1 MLIGEIVRVALG
13 ALRVNKMRSFLTML
27 GIVIGVAA
35 VIAMVA
41 LGNGAERA
49 VRERI
54 ASLGTTLLTINP
66 GQQFGRGVASI
77 DERARL
83 TIDDAD
89 ALVERAT
96 SLVAVQP
103 EMSRQLQ
110 VQYLN
115 RNSATRVVGTTANY
129 LAVRK
134 YELADGRM
142 FSTGDDLSRRRV
154 AVVGPTVLTNLG
166 IDNSLA
172 ILGEQIRIRGIMF
185 EVVGV
190 LQSKGQAS
198 GFGDPDDQILIPITT
213 ARFRVMGTNRLNSIN
228 VLAASEEEIPTA
240 MADVQRVLRREHR
253 LRPGR
258 DDDFQ
263 IRSQSD
269 FLNTLGETTQVF
281 GRLLLG
287 IAIVSLL
294 VGGIGIMNIMLVSV
308 TERTREIGI
317 RKALGATKFNVMLQ
331 FLIEAV
337 VLSLMGGLIGV
348 ALGVGSAEF
357 LDWKFA
363 WNTEIQVASIG
374 ISFGFAALI
383 GVLFGVWPA
392 KRAAGL
398 DPISALRYE

>member
-1 MLIGEIVRVALG
+1 MLIGEIMRVALG

-35 VIAMVA
+35 VIAMVG
-41 LGNGAERA
+41 LGRGAEKA

-54 ASLGTTLLTINP
+54 ASLGTTLLSVNP
-66 GQQFGRGVASI
+66 GQTFGRGVASV

-83 TIDDAD
+83 TTSDAD

-96 SLVAVQP
+96 ALVAVQP

-115 RNSATRVVGTTANY
+115 RNSATRVVGTTSNY
-129 LAVRK
+129 LSVRK
-134 YELADGRM
+134 YDLAAGKM
-142 FSTGDDLSRRRV
+142 FSNGDDLSRRRV
-154 AVVGPTVLTNLG
+154 AIIGPTVMTNLG
-166 IDNSLA
+166 IDNPAA
-172 ILGEQIRIRGIMF
+172 IVGEQIRIRGIQF
-185 EVVGV
+185 DVVGV

-213 ARFRVMGTNRLNSIN
+213 ARFRVLGTNRLSSIN
-228 VLAASEEEIPTA
+228 VLAASEAEIPAA
-240 MADVQRVLRREHR
+240 MADVQRILRREHR

-269 FLNTLGETTQVF
+269 LLNTLGETTQVF

-317 RKALGATKFNVMLQ
+317 RKALGATRFNVMLQ

-337 VLSLMGGLIGV
+337 VLSLMGGLLGV
-348 ALGVGSAEF
+348 ALGIGSAQF

-363 WNTEIQVASIG
+363 WNTEIQPASIF

-383 GVLFGVWPA
+383 GVVFGVWPA
-392 KRAAGL
+392 QRAAGMN
-398 DPISALRYE
+398 PISALRYE